1 MQLEAVVNWPPIS
14 TVADVR
20 SFLEFANYHRMCSKA
35 VGLARLGSV
44 LYMEA

>member
-20 SFLEFANYHRMCSKA
+20 SFLEFANYHRMFNKA